1 MMLVAVSGAAS
12 SAEPKL
18 RLAAEAGHLGR
29 IGIYL
34 IDGPP
39 GATVEVSELV
49 GRREEHVKTYVLDAS
64 GSSTDLRALPWTCAR
79 RVRHLSAVAR
89 LPGGGRAVS
98 AFVIRTPSCSD
109 RLRLSVARRARTGAR
124 VRVTIRDRWRV
135 GRVRPWLCVT
145 PPKRRRRCG
154 RLRIAAGRRTVSRPL
169 RVRTL
174 GRWKLVLVGRRQRLR
189 RALYVG
195 VPPPSGR
202 RRRFRPRLIL
212 AGDSQMDT
220 LDSFIE
226 DGMGRGNRFVED
238 KRPGTGLSKPSLF
251 DWPAHSRRQRLL
263 HARGTVV
270 FLGANEGVPMR
281 PPGGRRAVCCGPP
294 WIAEYARRVRQMMRN
309 YARRGRGRILWV
321 TIPAPRDRAL
331 VPVRAAVNA
340 GIRQAAARLP
350 YAEGLALDEVF
361 SPGFRYRSHME
372 IGGKRGPGAGAGG
385 VHLSVRGWS
394 YAARLV
400 VRGLKA
406 GRGF

>member
-1 MMLVAVSGAAS
+1 MLAAVSGAAS

-39 GATVEVSELV
+39 GATVDVSELI
-49 GRREEHVKTYVLDAS
+49 GRREEHVKTYVLDPS

-79 RVRHLSAVAR
+79 RVRHLSAVAT
-89 LPGGGRAVS
+89 LPDGGRAVS

-109 RLRLSVARRARTGAR
+109 RLRLSVTRRARTGAR

-145 PPKRRRRCG
+145 PPKARRRCG
-154 RLRIAAGRRTVSRPL
+154 RLRIAADRRTVSRRL
-169 RVRTL
+169 RVRTR
-174 GRWKLVLVGRRQRLR
+174 GRWKLALVGSRQRLR
-189 RALYVG
+189 RSLYVG
-195 VPPPSGR
+195 VRPRSGR

-270 FLGANEGVPMR
+270 FRGANEGVPMR
-281 PPGGRRAVCCGPP
+281 PRGGPRVVCCGPP
-294 WIAEYARRVRQMMRN
+294 WIAEYARRVRRMMRN
-309 YARRGRGRILWV
+309 YARRGRGRILWL

-340 GIRQAAARLP
+340 GIRQAAAGGPSAGGGGRG
-350 YAEGLALDEVF
+350 EGLRPGVP
-361 SPGFRYRSHME
+361 SPSH
-372 IGGKRGPGAGAGG
+372 
-385 VHLSVRGWS
+385 
-394 YAARLV
+394 
-400 VRGLKA
+400 
-406 GRGF
+406 